1 MEPQDRF
8 VPLEL
13 DAVVPGEPP
22 RHLGW
27 ILATIALCAAMVLL
41 AAGLVPLA
49 LAAGSPNRASE
60 VGVPTNA
67 VHTTGVPTS
76 TPRPAAAGA
85 VAVRTGSAQAALST
99 P

>member
-13 DAVVPGEPP
+13 DATVPGEPP

-27 ILATIALCAAMVLL
+27 VLATIALCAAMVLL

-49 LAAGSPNRASE
+49 LAAGSPTRLPE
-60 VGVPTNA
+60 VA
-67 VHTTGVPTS
+67 VS
-76 TPRPAAAGA
+76 TAAAHTAAAHA
-85 VAVRTGSAQAALST
+85 VAAHTAPAQAPLSA

>member
-49 LAAGSPNRASE
+49 LADGPTRA
-60 VGVPTNA
+60 THA
-67 VHTTGVPTS
+67 TVPTS
-76 TPRPAAAGA
+76 AAPTAAGHA
-85 VAVRTGSAQAALST
+85 VMVRTGSAQARLST

>member
-27 ILATIALCAAMVLL
+27 VLATIALCAAMVLL

-49 LAAGSPNRASE
+49 LSHGSPTRASQ
-60 VGVPTNA
+60 VVAPTAAAPRIAVRPAEA
-67 VHTTGVPTS
+67 VHTGLAHAP
-76 TPRPAAAGA
+76 
-85 VAVRTGSAQAALST
+85 LST

>member
-13 DAVVPGEPP
+13 DATVPVEPP

-27 ILATIALCAAMVLL
+27 ILATIALCAAMLLL

-49 LAAGSPNRASE
+49 LAAESPTRLSE
-60 VGVPTNA
+60 VAVPTA
-67 VHTTGVPTS
+67 AART
-76 TPRPAAAGA
+76 AAAGA
-85 VAVRTGSAQAALST
+85 VVAHTAPAQAPLSA

>member
-1 MEPQDRF
+1 MEPLDRF

-49 LAAGSPNRASE
+49 LAAGSPTRASE
-60 VGVPTNA
+60 VGVSTTAAHPAA
-67 VHTTGVPTS
+67 VAARTGYAHRPPS
-76 TPRPAAAGA
+76 TP
-85 VAVRTGSAQAALST
+85 
-99 P
+99 